1 MFGLYQKY
9 YGSDPMELSWDRFIA
24 MYGAI
29 NEVERTL
36 RGKTEIEIALEQR
49 EDELE
54 EEKLEDLREKG
65 IDTNNPFVEL

>member
-1 MFGLYQKY
+1 
-9 YGSDPMELSWDRFIA
+9 MELSWDRFIA